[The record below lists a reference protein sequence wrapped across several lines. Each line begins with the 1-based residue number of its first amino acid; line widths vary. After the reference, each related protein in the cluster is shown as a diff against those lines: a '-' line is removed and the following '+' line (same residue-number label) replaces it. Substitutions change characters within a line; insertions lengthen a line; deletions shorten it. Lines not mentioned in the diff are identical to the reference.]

1 MSDNRDEVDA
11 LVAAWRRERPDLDVA
26 PLEVLSRITRLAR
39 QLDIARRA
47 AFAKHGLETW
57 GFDVLAALRRAG
69 APYQLTPGQLIHENL
84 VTSGTI
90 TNRLDRLESDGLLA
104 RHPDPSDGRGT
115 LVRITTK
122 GITVVDAAL
131 VDLLNREKE
140 LLQSIKSSERDELA
154 SYLSRM
160 LTQFESENGE

>member
-1 MSDNRDEVDA
+1 MNDNRDEVDS

-26 PLEVLSRITRLAR
+26 PLEVLSRVTRLAR

-47 AFAKHGLETW
+47 AFAEHGLETW

-90 TNRLDRLESDGLLA
+90 TNRLDRLESDGLLG

-115 LVRITTK
+115 LVRITSK
-122 GITVVDAAL
+122 GIAVVDGAL

-140 LLQSIKSSERDELA
+140 LLQSLNGGERDELA
-154 SYLSRM
+154 RYLSRM
-160 LTQFESENGE
+160 LTQFESESGE